1 DDVES
6 NLLLPAG
13 IALRWVTFL
22 LKIYRAEDIPQMDD
36 AFAQTVKEI
45 FGGEADKKNLVDPF
59 VEVSFAGKKVC
70 TSIIEKNANPE
81 WNQIIYLQIK
91 FPSMCEKIKLA
102 IVDWD
107 RLTKNDVVGTT
118 YLSLS
123 KIASSGGEVE

>member
-70 TSIIEKNANPE
+70 TNIIEKNANPE

-102 IVDWD
+102 IVDW
-107 RLTKNDVVGTT
+107 
-118 YLSLS
+118 
-123 KIASSGGEVE
+123 

>member
-1 DDVES
+1 DTSPV
-6 NLLLPAG
+6 
-13 IALRWVTFL
+13 
-22 LKIYRAEDIPQMDD
+22 DD

-70 TSIIEKNANPE
+70 TNIIEKNANPE
-81 WNQIIYLQIK
+81 WNQIISLQIK
-91 FPSMCEKIKLA
+91 FPSMCEKIKLSV
-102 IVDWD
+102 IDWD

-123 KIASSGGEVE
+123 KIASSGGEVG